1 MFRRNKK
8 RKRVTET
15 DELSNMSFYDLVVSY
30 ESKIDEKL
38 TELEKL
44 RERGEVSEE
53 KYLEIREAL
62 ERVKRQ
68 LEDLRNFPQKNKN
81 QNG

>member
-1 MFRRNKK
+1 M
-8 RKRVTET
+8 
-15 DELSNMSFYDLVVSY
+15 DELSNMSFYDLILTY

-38 TELEKL
+38 AELENL
-44 RERGEVSEE
+44 RESGEIDEE

-62 ERVKRQ
+62 ERVKSQ
-68 LEDLRNFPQKNKN
+68 LADLRNFPQKNKN